1 MQQQAL
7 KVRSPETQVSSDP
20 TAAVAMI
27 VPSIRMLDRDAW
39 DACFPGEIETY
50 DYLLAVEEAGID
62 GFEWR
67 YAIMRE
73 GDEIIAA
80 MPAFLCRYALE
91 TTLEAGRF
99 RRTVEGI
106 RRIFSGFLTLRLA
119 CLGSPCTETASI
131 GFHPDIA
138 QARRPKLFA
147 ELLDAFEAHARMEGC
162 SLTALKD
169 LPHPIPSGLEPVL
182 AARGYA
188 EIGGLP
194 TACLDIGFDTIDAYF
209 AALSSA
215 TRKDMRRKLRS
226 RQEVR
231 IEYRKD
237 FDDLLPRVM
246 QLYRET
252 RERSG
257 LQFEE
262 LTPAYFDG
270 VLKGMPGRSFC
281 AMYFVG
287 DELLAANLLIH
298 DKDRLIDKF
307 FCMDGQKGRSHNLYY
322 LSWCTNLEYCLNH
335 GIGRYQSGQAY
346 YRNKVRLGSRL
357 TANAMY
363 FRHSNPLLQFALKM
377 MSPLFAADDG
387 GEVTA

>member
-1 MQQQAL
+1 VA
-7 KVRSPETQVSSDP
+7 
-20 TAAVAMI
+20 AMI
-27 VPSIRMLDRDAW
+27 VPSIRMLDRDEW
-39 DACFPGEIETY
+39 NACFPGEVETY
-50 DYLLAVEEAGID
+50 DYLLAVEEAGIE

-67 YAIMRE
+67 YAVVRE
-73 GDEIIAA
+73 DDEIVAA
-80 MPAFLCRYALE
+80 MPAFLCSYALE

-99 RRTVEGI
+99 RRVVESI

-138 QARRPKLFA
+138 QSRRPALFT

-169 LPHPIPSGLEPVL
+169 LSYPIPSGVEPVL
-182 AARGYA
+182 SARGYA

-194 TACLDIGFDTIDAYF
+194 TAWMDIRFGNIDAYF
-209 AALSSA
+209 ASLSTA

-231 IEYRKD
+231 VEYRTE
-237 FDDLLPRVM
+237 FGDLLPRVM

-262 LTPAYFDG
+262 LTPAYFEG

-298 DKDRLIDKF
+298 DEDRLVDKF
-307 FCMDGQKGRSHNLYY
+307 FCMDGRKGRTYNLYY
-322 LSWCTNLEYCLNH
+322 LSWCANIEYCLSH
-335 GIGRYQSGQAY
+335 GMGRYQSGQAY
-346 YRNKVRLGSRL
+346 YRNKVRLGSCL
-357 TANAMY
+357 TPNAMY
-363 FRHSNPLLQFALKM
+363 FRHSNSLLQFILKTI
-377 MSPLFAADDG
+377 SPLFAADDG
-387 GEVTA
+387 GEVQG

>member
-7 KVRSPETQVSSDP
+7 KVRSPETQVSRDP
-20 TAAVAMI
+20 TSAAAMI
-27 VPSIRMLDRDAW
+27 LPSIRMLDRDAW
-39 DACFPGEIETY
+39 NACFPGEIETY

-73 GDEIIAA
+73 GDDIVAA

-138 QARRPKLFA
+138 QARRPALFA
-147 ELLDAFEAHARMEGC
+147 ELLDAFEAHARLEGC

-169 LPHPIPSGLEPVL
+169 LPYPIPSGVEPVL
-182 AARGYA
+182 SVRGYA

-194 TACLDIGFDTIDAYF
+194 TAWTDIRFGTIEAYF
-209 AALSSA
+209 ATLSTA

-231 IEYRKD
+231 VEYRTE
-237 FDDLLPRVM
+237 FGDLLPRVM

-262 LTPAYFDG
+262 LTPAYFEG

-298 DKDRLIDKF
+298 DEDRLVDKF
-307 FCMDGQKGRSHNLYY
+307 FCMDGQKGRSYNLYY
-322 LSWCTNLEYCLNH
+322 LSWCANIEYCLSH
-335 GIGRYQSGQAY
+335 SMGRYQSGQAY
-346 YRNKVRLGSRL
+346 YRNKVRLGSCL

-363 FRHSNPLLQFALKM
+363 FRHSNSLLQFILKTI
-377 MSPLFAADDG
+377 SPLFAADDG
-387 GEVTA
+387 GEVQG

>member
-7 KVRSPETQVSSDP
+7 KVQLPEAQVSSD
-20 TAAVAMI
+20 TTSVAVI

-39 DACFPGEIETY
+39 DACFPGEVETY

-67 YAIMRE
+67 YAVVCE
-73 GDEIIAA
+73 DDEIVAA

-91 TTLEAGRF
+91 TTLAAGRF

-169 LPHPIPSGLEPVL
+169 LPYPIPSGIELVL
-182 AARGYA
+182 SARGYA
-188 EIGGLP
+188 ETGGLP
-194 TACLDIGFDTIDAYF
+194 TAWMDIGFGTIDAYF
-209 AALSSA
+209 ATLSTA

-231 IEYRKD
+231 VEYRTE
-237 FDDLLPRVM
+237 FGDLLPRVM

-287 DELLAANLLIH
+287 GELLAANLLIH
-298 DKDRLIDKF
+298 DEDRLIDKF
-307 FCMDGQKGRSHNLYY
+307 FCMDGQKGRSYNLYY
-322 LSWCTNLEYCLNH
+322 LSWCANIEYCLSH
-335 GIGRYQSGQAY
+335 GMGRYQSGQAY
-346 YRNKVRLGSRL
+346 YRNKIRLGSRL

-363 FRHSNPLLQFALKM
+363 FRHSNPLLQFVLKTI
-377 MSPLFAADDG
+377 SPLFAAGDDG
-387 GEVTA
+387 EVQG